1 MIHSFTSAHNGIRV
15 DNVAVGKGNAGQ
27 ILQINLLIK
36 KANFKTVF
44 KVMHQIKDICKTHT

>member
-15 DNVAVGKGNAGQ
+15 DNVTVGEGDAGQ

-36 KANFKTVF
+36 KANFKTVL
-44 KVMHQIKDICKTHT
+44 KVMNQIQQ